1 MNAELDLEGHGVGKL
16 FAMLALRQAG
26 KQVPADHARFKELP
40 ETSVAP
46 ASAATGRAGSAG
58 AGS

>member
-1 MNAELDLEGHGVGKL
+1 V
-16 FAMLALRQAG
+16 LARRQAAKG
-26 KQVPADHARFKELP
+26 LPADHERLKELL